1 MRDDIINYGRVSS
14 SQWANKQDFVI
25 RWKFRVPY
33 KNSATTWMVG
43 SGTKA
48 SGARYKLYQDS
59 NRNGKFD
66 ASKGDAYV
74 GSGAANKRNYS
85 AFTSIFDG
93 RSAEVHGYADY
104 TADLLISGKV
114 IGSANWF

>member
-1 MRDDIINYGRVSS
+1 
-14 SQWANKQDFVI
+14 
-25 RWKFRVPY
+25 
-33 KNSATTWMVG
+33 MVG

-85 AFTSIFDG
+85 AFTSILMGDPQKCMDTPITQQIF
-93 RSAEVHGYADY
+93 
-104 TADLLISGKV
+104 LL
-114 IGSANWF
+114 AAR